1 MKHENNSKIRLN
13 NDHYLFYAH
22 FQHSGSGWRA
32 LGTQA
37 PTCDQI
43 IGCPLGE
50 IPAETF
56 TPLAKS
62 EKKLLEPPVNQILDS
77 LMLRHKGSH

>member
-13 NDHYLFYAH
+13 NDRYLFYAH

-32 LGTQA
+32 LGNQA

-43 IGCPLGE
+43 IGSPLGE
-50 IPAETF
+50 IPAEIF

-62 EKKLLEPPVNQILDS
+62 EKKITGAS
-77 LMLRHKGSH
+77 S

>member
-1 MKHENNSKIRLN
+1 MIII
-13 NDHYLFYAH
+13 F
-22 FQHSGSGWRA
+22 FMITFGISGSGCRA

-43 IGCPLGE
+43 IGSPLGE
-50 IPAETF
+50 IPAKTF

-62 EKKLLEPPVNQILDS
+62 EKKLLEPPVNQILDL

>member
-22 FQHSGSGWRA
+22 FQHSGSGCRI

-43 IGCPLGE
+43 IGSPFRPECGE
-50 IPAETF
+50 IPAEAL

-62 EKKLLEPPVNQILDS
+62 EKKNYWS
-77 LMLRHKGSH
+77 LQLPKFRIR